1 MKPLIGDVTVQFTCA
16 ADDDEVMAHL
26 EANRVE
32 QEEMTGYPL
41 TLAVHRKVQLQD
53 LTGQDIYEV
62 FATYTPNT
70 PEENEKEDDNA
81 A

>member
-16 ADDDEVMAHL
+16 ANDDEVAAHL

-41 TLAVHRKVQLQD
+41 ALAVHRKVKLQD
-53 LTGQDIYEV
+53 LSGKDTYEV

-70 PEENEKEDDNA
+70 PDEKEDDNA